1 MESAMNNDEP
11 LDPQQESTADDIT
24 AADDHSLEQP
34 VNETA
39 NDTDVNE
46 GANESA
52 VEDVEVIDEP
62 LTPEEEVAESNA
74 KVLRITAEMENIRK
88 RMQKEVSD
96 ARRYAST
103 GLIRDVL
110 GSMDNLGRAISA
122 ASEEERTGG
131 IASGVEMV
139 LQQLEQ
145 ILEQHGCIKVSPKGQ
160 VFDPNQHEAASQ
172 LPSNEFDAGT
182 IMEVLQDGYKLHERV
197 VRPAQVIISLG
208 AVAEADSQS
217 PVEENTDS
225 DNANGDESPQV

>member
-11 LDPQQESTADDIT
+11 LDPLQENTADDMPT
-24 AADDHSLEQP
+24 VDDDVMEQP
-34 VNETA
+34 EGTSTNDEVVNES
-39 NDTDVNE
+39 TD
-46 GANESA
+46 ESA
-52 VEDVEVIDEP
+52 TEDVEILDEP
-62 LTPEEEVAESNA
+62 LTPEEELAEANA

-88 RMQKEVSD
+88 RLQKEVSE

-122 ASEEERTGG
+122 VSDEERTGG
-131 IASGVEMV
+131 IASGVEIV

-145 ILEQHGCIKVSPKGQ
+145 ILEQHGCTKVSRKGQ

-172 LPSNEFDAGT
+172 LPSSEFDAGT

-217 PVEENTDS
+217 PDEENIDS
-225 DNANGDESPQV
+225 DNSNGDESSQV

>member
-11 LDPQQESTADDIT
+11 LDPLQENTADDMPT
-24 AADDHSLEQP
+24 VDDDVMEQP
-34 VNETA
+34 EGTSTNDEVVNES
-39 NDTDVNE
+39 TD
-46 GANESA
+46 ESA
-52 VEDVEVIDEP
+52 TEDVEILDEP
-62 LTPEEEVAESNA
+62 LTPEEELAEANA

-88 RMQKEVSD
+88 RLQKEVSE

-122 ASEEERTGG
+122 ASDEERTGG

-145 ILEQHGCIKVSPKGQ
+145 ILEQHGCTKVSPKGQ

-172 LPSNEFDAGT
+172 LPSSEFDAGT

-217 PVEENTDS
+217 PDEENIDS
-225 DNANGDESPQV
+225 DNSNGDESSQV

>member
-1 MESAMNNDEP
+1 MESDMNNDEP
-11 LDPQQESTADDIT
+11 LDPQQD
-24 AADDHSLEQP
+24 
-34 VNETA
+34 NTA
-39 NDTDVNE
+39 NDMPASDDDVMEQPESESTNDEVVNE
-46 GANESA
+46 STDES
-52 VEDVEVIDEP
+52 VTEDVEILDEP
-62 LTPEEEVAESNA
+62 LTPEEELAEANG

-88 RMQKEVSD
+88 RLQKEVSD

-122 ASEEERTGG
+122 ASEEERAGG

-145 ILEQHGCIKVSPKGQ
+145 ILEQHGCTKVNPKGQ

-172 LPSNEFDAGT
+172 LPSSEFDAGT
-182 IMEVLQDGYKLHERV
+182 IMEVLQDGYKLHERI

-208 AVAEADSQS
+208 AVAESDSQIQD
-217 PVEENTDS
+217 EENIDS
-225 DNANGDESPQV
+225 DNSNGDESSQV